1 VHFKESPMSTTST
14 TADAA
19 TNARERLA
27 TSLQQ
32 MVDEAEHLLA
42 NAQRTG
48 SEQFNEARDKFEA
61 QLRHAKSE
69 LRQLQ
74 DSALDNARR
83 AARATDHA
91 VHDHPYAAMGLA
103 GGVGLLLGM
112 LVSRR

>member
-1 VHFKESPMSTTST
+1 MSTTTST
-14 TADAA
+14 TTSTAAANADQS
-19 TNARERLA
+19 ARDRLA
-27 TSLQQ
+27 HSLQQ

-48 SEQFNEARDKFEA
+48 SDQFNHARDKFED

-69 LRQLQ
+69 LGELQ
-74 DSALDNARR
+74 DSAMHNARR

-112 LVSRR
+112 LITRR